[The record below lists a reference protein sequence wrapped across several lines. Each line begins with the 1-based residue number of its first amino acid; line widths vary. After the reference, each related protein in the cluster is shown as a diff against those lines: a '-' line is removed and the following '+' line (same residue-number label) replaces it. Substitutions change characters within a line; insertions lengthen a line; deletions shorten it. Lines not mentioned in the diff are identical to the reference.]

1 MSNSFALLASGSLN
15 ETAPS
20 QDCDPQAEKNQKD
33 IEEFLN
39 SFMSR
44 TSCKETNGIVI
55 CSAENRPLVSL
66 AAPESLG
73 EEISLTSEQESD
85 LQSRLARLSEIFDLS
100 VEEPLAITKDNKVYQ
115 IDSSNNIVTE
125 IDLTTQQRKD
135 VALDPNLLVAGFGGS
150 GRLEI
155 LNEKGQSDFVD
166 FNELFNA
173 GSESSESK
181 DQEFSNEEPSN

>member
-1 MSNSFALLASGSLN
+1 MGLAAFSGPFTSSASEGSNEIAL
-15 ETAPS
+15 P

-39 SFMSR
+39 SFMRR

-55 CSAENRPLVSL
+55 CSAENRPVLNL

-115 IDSSNNIVTE
+115 IEYLSNPS
-125 IDLTTQQRKD
+125 RS
-135 VALDPNLLVAGFGGS
+135 LLSICLAWPQGV
-150 GRLEI
+150 RI
-155 LNEKGQSDFVD
+155 
-166 FNELFNA
+166 
-173 GSESSESK
+173 ES
-181 DQEFSNEEPSN
+181 